1 MFTRQEGVP
10 AGTWGDGPRPAGYDG
25 VPLGRRVE
33 SASEAAPS
41 SPGATEWI
49 VTGGMC
55 FFLGALV
62 VFLVAV
68 AWSINARL
76 RSIDST
82 LQLISQSLSSGRGV

>member
-1 MFTRQEGVP
+1 MLIRQDGAPRGVRNEGP
-10 AGTWGDGPRPAGYDG
+10 GFSGYEG

-55 FFLGALV
+55 FFFGALV
-62 VFLVAV
+62 VFFAAV

-82 LQLISQSLSSGRGV
+82 LHRISQSLSSGRGV